1 MERVEGESLSSR
13 WSSLTTDE
21 LKDVMTQ
28 IADLDLDG
36 ETQIPTMG
44 DFVIG
49 PVSARQ
55 FRHGE
60 REKMES
66 GRGPWL
72 SPVDCVTSPT
82 RREMA
87 VIQHHAKA
95 QPRQTFL
102 LPTNYDIHPSEHSS
116 LLSRF
121 IQLAPYLIQPGSSSA
136 LAPTL
141 RHPDLSL
148 GNILL
153 APGSTRIASIIDWQ
167 DAVIYP
173 RYMQAGY
180 FAFCEQ
186 VSSRPQ
192 SLQIPSLPDHFNEMS
207 VDKQSCFSPRRGQ
220 PLLHGRDR
228 CKSMSNT
235 WMF

>member
-1 MERVEGESLSSR
+1 
-13 WSSLTTDE
+13 
-21 LKDVMTQ
+21 
-28 IADLDLDG
+28 
-36 ETQIPTMG
+36 
-44 DFVIG
+44 
-49 PVSARQ
+49 
-55 FRHGE
+55 
-60 REKMES
+60 
-66 GRGPWL
+66 
-72 SPVDCVTSPT
+72 
-82 RREMA
+82 MA

-153 APGSTRIASIIDWQ
+153 APGSTRIVSIIDWQ

-173 RYMQAGY
+173 RFMQAGY
-180 FAFCEQ
+180 FAFCEHD
-186 VSSRPQ
+186 SSRPQ

-228 CKSMSNT
+228 CKQRATPGCFVTSLSWNATVPPSPDRVPMGRRCNQLTCCISRHHDSVSLEQNILGSLSSRVQR
-235 WMF
+235 